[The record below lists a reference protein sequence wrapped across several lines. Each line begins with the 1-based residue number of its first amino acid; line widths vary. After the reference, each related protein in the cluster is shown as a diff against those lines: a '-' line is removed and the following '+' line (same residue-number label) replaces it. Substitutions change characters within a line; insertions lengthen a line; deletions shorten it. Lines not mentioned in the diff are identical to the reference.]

1 VAKRR
6 AIKPSKNIA
15 ARRRALKS
23 SAIVKPEDD
32 KPLMFPL
39 SPIAPH
45 VPALR
50 NPGKRR
56 GYASMTALEKMRHDI
71 DMVDA
76 HLHSA
81 APPSPI
87 DLNSEAEDDDEE
99 EEEEDDDWIEHDDD
113 FFADTASIVSISS
126 RASSRT
132 LSPGPTTRAL
142 SETRVRTFDRA
153 FHSIVF
159 GFGYAGID
167 EVVKTVNA
175 WLTGQTTFRK
185 GEALAALRVMEE
197 EGKIKMSGGK
207 VYVPEAY
214 GVLEHEEVV
223 AGWVTMGL

>member
-1 VAKRR
+1 VSKRR
-6 AIKPSKNIA
+6 AVKPSKNIA
-15 ARRRALKS
+15 TRPRALKS
-23 SAIVKPEDD
+23 SAIIKPEDD

-39 SPIAPH
+39 SPIVPH

-56 GYASMTALEKMRHDI
+56 GYASMTALEKMHHDI
-71 DMVDA
+71 GMIDA

-81 APPSPI
+81 ASPSPI
-87 DLNSEAEDDDEE
+87 DLTSEAEEE
-99 EEEEDDDWIEHDDD
+99 ELEDDSWIDHDDD
-113 FFADTASIVSISS
+113 FFANERSIISISS

-132 LSPGPTTRAL
+132 LSPGSTIAAL
-142 SETRVRTFDRA
+142 PEARVRTFDRA

-175 WLTGQTTFRK
+175 WLTGQASFRK
-185 GEALAALRVMEE
+185 GEAIAALGVMQE
-197 EGKIKMSGGK
+197 EGKVRMWGGK

-214 GVLEHEEVV
+214 GEMEREEVV
-223 AGWVTMGL
+223 GKRVMRGD